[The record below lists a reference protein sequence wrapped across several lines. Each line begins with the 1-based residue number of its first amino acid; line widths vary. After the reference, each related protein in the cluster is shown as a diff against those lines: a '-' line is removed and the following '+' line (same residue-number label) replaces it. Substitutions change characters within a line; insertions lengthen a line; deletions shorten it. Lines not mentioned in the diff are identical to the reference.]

1 MTSFTHIP
9 EASMSRRTPSFLV
22 LVLVLVG
29 LTAACAESMAPEPAS
44 ELRAE
49 QVCDR
54 QSNGTCL

>member
-1 MTSFTHIP
+1 
-9 EASMSRRTPSFLV
+9 MSRRTPSFLV